1 MGVVARAQ
9 CSMGGEKINLHG
21 LLEPVLLE
29 RVEANSKG
37 CENCWSKYVL
47 R

>member
-1 MGVVARAQ
+1 MLLEHEY
-9 CSMGGEKINLHG
+9 SMGREKSNMHG

-37 CENCWSKYVL
+37 HENCWNKYVL